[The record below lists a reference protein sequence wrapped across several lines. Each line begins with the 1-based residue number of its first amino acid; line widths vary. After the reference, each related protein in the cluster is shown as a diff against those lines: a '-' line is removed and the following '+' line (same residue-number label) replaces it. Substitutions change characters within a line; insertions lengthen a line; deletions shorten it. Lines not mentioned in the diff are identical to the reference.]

1 MKSFFL
7 RSQFKINFTKKI
19 RKSYLASIL
28 ASLTLF
34 ASCSQYDNDI
44 QNSINS
50 TDNINLEKNSGN
62 INLDS
67 FVEKQLQT
75 STEIINLL
83 EKENNIDFES
93 LEYVSKDL
101 KPEDLLIILEDAN
114 IQKSDVISNLLI
126 QLYNESVNF
135 GINNPDFKNLN
146 QNEIEK
152 MINVEIN
159 NQHNKLDGFNPCR
172 DVLDIAK
179 ARCGE
184 NLLIA
189 LAAAALVGIFTGG
202 VGYGFGAA
210 TAILIAAKCATD
222 ADNDYNA
229 CMGY

>member
-172 DVLDIAK
+172 DV
-179 ARCGE
+179 
-184 NLLIA
+184 
-189 LAAAALVGIFTGG
+189 
-202 VGYGFGAA
+202 
-210 TAILIAAKCATD
+210 
-222 ADNDYNA
+222 
-229 CMGY
+229 